1 MSVLES
7 LMPDF
12 DDEVAGLVL
21 PRPVEERNTME
32 VSGLVDYSDDDMPAL
47 ETGMPALEE
56 VGMPF
61 PQEAGK
67 TDMPPLE
74 DDGDGEADDEA
85 EAEAEAEV
93 EAEVEAEAEEDTE
106 GEVEEHPLEK
116 NPFEESVEVTLCIYS
131 LVFILGMITA
141 MGIAKASV

>member
-85 EAEAEAEV
+85 EAEAEAE
-93 EAEVEAEAEEDTE
+93 AEVEAEAEEDTE

-116 NPFEESVEVTLCIYS
+116 NPFETSVEINLCIYS
-131 LVFILGMITA
+131 LVFILGMVTA
-141 MGIAKASV
+141 FIIAKASV